1 MRIRLEGVLCRYH
14 EDHFAGKG
22 MNYSLSHYNLLHKF
36 VPVPQA
42 MKIPDAK
49 AVARTE
55 WEKGKKIPHGS

>member
-1 MRIRLEGVLCRYH
+1 MYH

-36 VPVPQA
+36 IPVPQA

-49 AVARTE
+49 VVVGTE
-55 WEKGKKIPHGS
+55 WEKVKKIPHGS